1 VLLALIALAGVC
13 ILVPSFKLDDRITQG
28 VLWGVASGLTFAL
41 LALVNRKYVQE
52 YSGITIALYQ
62 DAFAALALLPFAFA
76 YPPSLG
82 AREWLLLVIL
92 GVLFTAVAHALFIAG
107 LHGIRARTASMIACL
122 EPVYGAALAAL
133 LLREI
138 PSVHTAAGGLVILGW
153 RSTPRSPPAPRRQGA
168 RAIRR
173 RTRRSPGA
181 GHTVPRAKES
191 PRCNAE
197 TRALLFHPAVE
208 GGSLTTSLLWQS
220 GNVTRF
226 PRYKFLKDNGF
237 RR

>member
-138 PSVHTAAGGLVILGW
+138 PSVHTAAGGLVILGVAFYA
-153 RSTPRSPPAPRRQGA
+153 TVTAGTEEAGGKGDPAANPP
-168 RAIRR
+168 
-173 RTRRSPGA
+173 
-181 GHTVPRAKES
+181 
-191 PRCNAE
+191 
-197 TRALLFHPAVE
+197 
-208 GGSLTTSLLWQS
+208 QS
-220 GNVTRF
+220 GSRSHGPAGEGKSAV
-226 PRYKFLKDNGF
+226 
-237 RR
+237 